1 MTNAKSNVLSKVLM
15 AVISLG
21 LVLMCAIV
29 FTACGKQDP
38 TYDVPTNLTATYGQ
52 TLADVTL
59 PDGFSWE
66 DPLTT
71 SVGNAGAHTFKVT
84 YTPEDT
90 NNYNTIT
97 GIEVTLTVNKATLQ
111 APTGLTATFGQT
123 LSEIQLPAGFEWEE
137 DADTTVVGN
146 VGTATHT
153 VRYTAED
160 AENYTN
166 TTGIVVSIEV
176 SGAQNAFVGEL
187 SIEGWTY
194 GEQPNAPTG
203 LTANAGTVYFEYSS
217 SADGL
222 FSSAVPTNAGTY
234 YVRGYVRGLT
244 GHQDIVSEPV
254 KFTIAKADPQVS
266 APTFEN
272 AFDVHTTLAEISLP
286 EGFAWVN
293 GETVI
298 TTGENEY
305 DAIYTPEDT
314 NNYNVLTVKVTVE
327 GDFILPEM
335 EDFENVDFS
344 ITNPSL
350 TNQTGND
357 VTPEFVVGKLIE
369 DEDYTVKWEY
379 YRQAIGKYGP
389 VYIWDTVDY
398 VGATA
403 GLYRLTITGINDYE
417 GQTKTAEITVNKI
430 NFTGSIEI
438 SGADFRVVAGT
449 STVAD
454 IAVTERENYFGTLTW
469 DTEDADY
476 STPLVAGE
484 NIRYASISGGNN
496 YNPVARYAVTI
507 TVPENVTTVEE
518 FKTALTGANDTIRI
532 NSKLVLQNVNLV
544 VPAGKTIIVAS
555 KQQLTVQ
562 STASLT
568 FLQGA
573 SLVKEASSSKVNSKA
588 NNASLGELIMNISSE
603 QELDN
608 AVIFGYI
615 SKVVLAKDITI
626 SAGRQDLDFDSLKNF
641 TIDLNGH
648 NINGSF
654 AISGE
659 GEKAI
664 NVAFTNSQDTES
676 KIIGRAIAS
685 VGHMNE
691 VNYAVYVYGNNENF
705 TVTFDNVVVESAGF
719 ALSTNGQFAGATIS
733 ANGSKFVST
742 RTNGVAVYL
751 PADYAVNFTDCEI
764 TGATAVYVKDGD
776 VTITNSTLT
785 ANGERFAPQYASGA
799 VYSTGSALVVDSAD
813 GYAEVMT
820 VTVTGSTLNSTNGY
834 GIEECMTAAEGN
846 TAIDV
851 AVVAESENTFNA
863 TLGDKVILEN
873 VYATDIETTFAGLK
887 TWANEDDFAIV
898 STGLQNGVYTYVAQ
912 GTAASMTIEEGIKWG
927 NVAAG
932 SKYAV
937 VTISLDLNSNIK
949 NGWVQSATS
958 TFEDGSYDVKEK
970 TYGGSAGVTERVLAF
985 TDGTEAM
992 HPEYTF
998 WRVEVTSPTTGET
1011 VVYVIDFSAFYA
1023 DSSADTE
1030 EQA

>member
-38 TYDVPTNLTATYGQ
+38 KYDVPTNLTATYGQ

-71 SVGNAGAHTFKVT
+71 SVGNAGTHTFKVT

-111 APTGLTATFGQT
+111 APTGLTAIFGQT
-123 LSEIQLPAGFEWEE
+123 LSEVQLPAGFEWEE
-137 DADTTVVGN
+137 DADTTLVGN
-146 VGTATHT
+146 IGSATHT
-153 VRYTAED
+153 VKYTAED
-160 AENYTN
+160 AANYNN
-166 TTGIVVSIEV
+166 TTGIVVSINV
-176 SGAQNAFVGEL
+176 SASQNSFTEDNL
-187 SIEGWTY
+187 SLEGWTY
-194 GEQPNAPTG
+194 GEQPNTPTG

-222 FSSAVPTNAGTY
+222 FSTTVPKNAGTY

-254 KFTIAKADPQVS
+254 MFTIAKADPQVS

-286 EGFAWVN
+286 KGFAWAN

-379 YRQAIGKYGP
+379 YRQVTGDQGQLDL
-389 VYIWDTVDY
+389 WDTVDY

-403 GLYRLTITGINDYE
+403 GLYRLTITGINDYA
-417 GQTKTAEITVNKI
+417 GQTKTAQITVNKI
-430 NFTGSIEI
+430 NFTGPIELA
-438 SGADFRVVAGT
+438 GADFGVVAGT

-454 IAVTERENYFGTLTW
+454 IEVAERENYFGTLTW

-496 YNPVARYAVTI
+496 YNSVARYAVTI
-507 TVPENVTTVEE
+507 MVPENVTTLEQ
-518 FKTALTGANDTIRI
+518 FQQALLGANDTIRV

-544 VPAGKTIIVAS
+544 VPAGKTIIVARG
-555 KQQLTVQ
+555 QQLTVQ

-568 FLQGA
+568 FAEGA
-573 SLVKEASSSKVNSKA
+573 SLVKEVSSKVNTKA

-626 SAGRQDLDFDSLKNF
+626 SAGRQDLDFDSLTNF

-799 VYSTGSALVVDSAD
+799 VYSTGSALVVDSAR

-820 VTVTGSTLNSTNGY
+820 VTVAGSTLNSTNGY

-851 AVVAESENTFNA
+851 AVVTESENTFNA

-873 VYATDIETTFAGLK
+873 VYATDVEVTFAGLN

-912 GTAASMTIEEGIKWG
+912 GTAASMTGEEGTVWG

-937 VTISLDLNSNIK
+937 VTISLDLKSKIK

-970 TYGGSAGVTERVLAF
+970 TYGGSAGVTERVLGL
-985 TDGTEAM
+985 TDGTEEM

-1011 VVYVIDFSAFYA
+1011 VVYVIDFSDFYA